1 MVEAL
6 VTAMMLIHALI
17 AVMMVWIGITIRG
30 TNLLLV
36 TSWFCI
42 SVLTLVLLGK
52 VLP

>member
-1 MVEAL
+1 MIGAL
-6 VTAMMLIHALI
+6 VGFMMLIHALI
-17 AVMMVWIGITIRG
+17 ALTMVWIGITVRG

-42 SVLTLVLLGK
+42 SVITLVLLGK

>member
-1 MVEAL
+1 MVAAL

-17 AVMMVWIGITIRG
+17 AVTMVWIGITVRG